1 MATLDFTRYLE
12 QYLGKRV
19 RFDYQYSGTDVIRTV
34 EGVIAQV
41 CIPAPDHKDWV
52 GFSFLLRQGLDESEL
67 GEYYE
72 FDRYELQI
80 LN

>member
-1 MATLDFTRYLE
+1 MATLDFTCYLD

-19 RFDYQYSGTDVIRTV
+19 RFDYRYLGTDIICAV
-34 EGVIAQV
+34 ECVIAQV
-41 CIPAPDHKDWV
+41 CIPASEHKDWA
-52 GFSFLLRQGLDESEL
+52 GLSFLLKSDAPDDE